1 MGFFTVCPGR
11 PVYDIGSPIFEETR
25 LTLAEGNVFTITARN
40 VSTANKYIQSATV
53 NGKTCAREPT
63 NETSAARF

>member
-25 LTLAEGNVFTITARN
+25 LTLAGGNVFTITARN
-40 VSTANKYIQSATV
+40 VSAANKYYSICYDEWQGAQQAV
-53 NGKTCAREPT
+53 V
-63 NETSAARF
+63 